1 MNKQAVIRGR
11 QRQPDLAPALVRN
24 LRGTQ
29 VSESGVSI
37 AGDAESC
44 FAHEFSRVPV
54 HTGVTSGAPTPSA
67 SAAYFNAGR
76 PSSQSSRNFP
86 HRAREN
92 LASIATLHD
101 AVGGGEKS
109 GVGVAGPSGEEATA
123 GSLASATRPAEDEM
137 PPGVSAE
144 ETRSI
149 ESVLS
154 YNPSITRSG
163 STDDFGKTEW
173 GTCTLSKKS
182 ITQTDDVYKIT
193 ATVDHPI
200 TYQVD
205 SRGKTDVSSE
215 TDPDITQDN
224 YTTVVSDLTPDMNK
238 LNGYPPRTEFWA
250 EDLTIRHELFHA
262 RECQQFGQAGV
273 AAAEKWLNGESG
285 ISPGW
290 VDALVTHVPT
300 KVYGVIDD
308 GVAVPAVEE
317 RAYGDGAAAYIAR
330 VEAIKKRGDS
340 EGYTE

>member
-163 STDDFGKTEW
+163 STDDFGKT
-173 GTCTLSKKS
+173 
-182 ITQTDDVYKIT
+182 
-193 ATVDHPI
+193 
-200 TYQVD
+200 
-205 SRGKTDVSSE
+205 DVSSE
-215 TDPDITQDN
+215 TDPDITKDN